1 MAAGTATESVEP
13 GDKVILRVMMD
24 KQKNKV
30 VYGEAGKDF
39 VEALLSFL
47 TMPLGTV
54 ARLVAKDS
62 NMKPVKF
69 GSVSSLYRSLSDLNE
84 QYLWSRN
91 YKEMLLNPRNSM
103 RGYCEMVK
111 LNIDDTSTN
120 VFMCWDQ
127 LCMSIFSNQK
137 CSCGNYVLGSIMYN
151 LIAMMTLIALSV

>member
-1 MAAGTATESVEP
+1 
-13 GDKVILRVMMD
+13 MMD

-47 TMPLGTV
+47 TMPL
-54 ARLVAKDS
+54 
-62 NMKPVKF
+62 
-69 GSVSSLYRSLSDLNE
+69 DLDE
-84 QYLWSRN
+84 KYLWSRN
-91 YKEMLLNPRNSM
+91 CKEMLLNPRNSM
-103 RGYCEMVK
+103 GGYCEMVK

-127 LCMSIFSNQK
+127 LCISIFSNQK

-151 LIAMMTLIALSV
+151 PIAMMTLIALSV